1 MSLRKIGKEEFV
13 LRVQTDL
20 LERELQRK
28 HAKSKQK
35 RRQNAIYRE
44 YAKERYTRYLREL
57 YNRHGRRATQ

>member
-20 LERELQRK
+20 FERKIQRIE
-28 HAKSKQK
+28 AKARQK
-35 RRQNAIYRE
+35 RRQNAIYRK

-57 YNRHGRRATQ
+57 YNRHGRSATQ

>member
-20 LERELQRK
+20 LERQFQRK

-44 YAKERYTRYLREL
+44 YAKERYTRYLRDL
-57 YNRHGRRATQ
+57 YNRHGRSATQ